1 MKKYFILAV
10 MILMSI
16 ICTAQIQRQ
25 GNNFS
30 KESSI
35 TKSDTI
41 CTNYNWEI
49 KGVIYPIVISKSS
62 GSCFVGR
69 ISNKTGKYY
78 RQYLPKEVSIE
89 VSKELGIEY
98 KPKK

>member
-10 MILMSI
+10 MVLMSI
-16 ICTAQIQRQ
+16 TCTAQIHRQ

-30 KESSI
+30 KESSR

-41 CTNYNWEI
+41 CTDYTWEI
-49 KGVIYPIVISKSS
+49 KGVIYPIAISKSS
-62 GSCFVGR
+62 GACYVGR

-78 RQYLPKEVSIE
+78 RQYLPKEVCVEI
-89 VSKELGIEY
+89 SKELGIEY